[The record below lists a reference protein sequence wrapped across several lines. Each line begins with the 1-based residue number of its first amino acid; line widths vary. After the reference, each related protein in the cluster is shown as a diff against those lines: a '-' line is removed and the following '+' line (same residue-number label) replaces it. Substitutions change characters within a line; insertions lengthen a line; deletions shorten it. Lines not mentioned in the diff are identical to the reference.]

1 MRLLLG
7 GLVLGRCEVRLVLLG
22 GGGGAGGLCGWV
34 CAHCVVNSVNA
45 VSVRH
50 GPTPSSSPS

>member
-22 GGGGAGGLCGWV
+22 GGLGDCGTGCVGG
-34 CAHCVVNSVNA
+34 CAHTVWLIL
-45 VSVRH
+45 
-50 GPTPSSSPS
+50 